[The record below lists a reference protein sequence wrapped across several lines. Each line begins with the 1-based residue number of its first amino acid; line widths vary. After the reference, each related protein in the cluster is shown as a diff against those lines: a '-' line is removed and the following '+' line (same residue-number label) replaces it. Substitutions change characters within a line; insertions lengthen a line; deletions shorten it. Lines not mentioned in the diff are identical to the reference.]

1 MRQVKRRAQEV
12 RDKKRETASWRRGG
26 TLNGGKKRSEGN
38 GGERRKRERQVT
50 TRGDGETPVHRP
62 EAHTGPLV
70 ALLRPSTAGAN
81 GVKPQH
87 KLLILKRSALG
98 AAGAQCSAGSGLLL
112 IMCSYR
118 QCFQWAFYR
127 LTVHSEDL
135 IQRQLALVSF
145 VHANKCF
152 QDQS

>member
-38 GGERRKRERQVT
+38 RGERRKGKGKLPPGEMERLQL
-50 TRGDGETPVHRP
+50 HQP
-62 EAHTGPLV
+62 EAHAGPLV

-87 KLLILKRSALG
+87 KLLILKSSALG
-98 AAGAQCSAGSGLLL
+98 AVGAQCSTGSGSLL

-118 QCFQWAFYR
+118 QCFQCAFYR

-152 QDQS
+152 QAQS